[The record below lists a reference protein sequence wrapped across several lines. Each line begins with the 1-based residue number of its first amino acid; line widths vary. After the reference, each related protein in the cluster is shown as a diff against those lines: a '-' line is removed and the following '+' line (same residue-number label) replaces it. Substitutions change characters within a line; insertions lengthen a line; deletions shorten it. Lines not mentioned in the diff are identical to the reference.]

1 MLHYFA
7 RTFFS
12 NIIVS
17 PYLEDDT
24 LVVYY
29 IDDGVRQESQ
39 TTAAGKTTETVK
51 NKMQVSVCNNM
62 QDPLL

>member
-7 RTFFS
+7 RRFFS
-12 NIIVS
+12 NILVS

-29 IDDGVRQESQ
+29 IDDGVRQQSQ
-39 TTAAGKTTETVK
+39 TTAAGKTTKTV
-51 NKMQVSVCNNM
+51 NNVMQVGVCNYM